1 MSLFSTL
8 KAVGT
13 ILLCSLVASAA
24 MAGSTTEKPFPEQ
37 IDRALKQ
44 LAEIPG
50 FSCEFIQVVRFS
62 DGADQRYSG
71 TLSISRPGRFHWKY
85 QQPYEQLYVSDGS
98 GVWHYETDLMQA
110 EYLQGLDTVDPVA
123 MKLLDGRVNRKD
135 VELLGFENAGGD
147 GTAYRVTINS
157 SQELLLGLTK
167 EGELR
172 WIESED
178 VLGNRNRIL
187 FINVE
192 KIRRPDDYFNFV
204 PPKGVDVINVADSQ
218 LESIDNN

>member
-1 MSLFSTL
+1 MSFFSTL

-13 ILLCSLVASAA
+13 ILFCSLVASAA
-24 MAGSTTEKPFPEQ
+24 TVGNATEKPFPEQ
-37 IDRALKQ
+37 IERALKQ

-85 QQPYEQLYVSDGS
+85 QRPYEQLYVSDGS
-98 GVWHYETDLMQA
+98 GVWHYEADLMQA

-147 GTAYRVTINS
+147 ETAYRVTINS